1 MSEPKESEKMRMA
14 SHAINAMNP
23 DRMLMHNA
31 SAGGTEKDLR
41 PFVQLMYEQCAE
53 SGVPDQIGRGPVDKN
68 QA

>member
-1 MSEPKESEKMRMA
+1 MSEPKESEKLRMA

-31 SAGGTEKDLR
+31 SAGGTEEDLR
-41 PFVQLMYEQCAE
+41 PFVQLMYEQSAE
-53 SGVPDQIGRGPVDKN
+53 IGAPAEIGRGLVDKN